1 LEGKTR
7 REQVAL
13 LPAVLLVGLT
23 NYFFL
28 VAAFAFAL
36 GAAAFALGAAFFFVA
51 AKSFTSFR

>member
-1 LEGKTR
+1 
-7 REQVAL
+7 VAL